1 MFSKHRDIHTVNI
14 RRGHSISESYT
25 IIQLVVRITNSL
37 CGRYHSV
44 AFLPLFGVCFW
55 FLLHNSDNDSM
66 LKTVCWTASVS
77 VNYVWT
83 LFETYL

>member
-44 AFLPLFGVCFW
+44 AFLPLFGVFFW
-55 FLLHNSDNDSM
+55 FLLQNSDNDSM
-66 LKTVCWTASVS
+66 LKTVC
-77 VNYVWT
+77 
-83 LFETYL
+83 